1 MARDS
6 AVLKEE
12 MIQMNSLLTKFTF
25 TDELTDVIE
34 NCKGVVVPTS
44 KAELYDMVFGPE
56 HADVYD
62 VVFDVPGKGLV
73 KEADVVRCK
82 NGASVNF
89 VEDYMR
95 RREPDCMRIAD
106 DKPTDKKRFADV
118 YGYKFDKLRRETMDW
133 FKTQELILM
142 PFNSGGN
149 QYGYGSM
156 LVCPKQCA
164 FFAFALAHLQG
175 FVSAEETEGYKPRA
189 IIYVAP
195 PFRHTH
201 FDGKQVVVHNRSAEL
216 HEVWA
221 YNLYPG
227 PSAKKGVFSLLLDI
241 GEQEGWVCCHTSA
254 AMVETP
260 YECEVV
266 FMHEG
271 ASGGGKSEMLEDFHR
286 EEDDRLLIGTHT
298 VTGEKYYMTL
308 GESCKIHPIADDM
321 ACALKSFQDPES
333 GKLRIL
339 DAEDGWFLRMDG
351 MNAYGNSPL
360 YERICIHPSEPLV
373 FFNMDGVP
381 GATCLIW
388 EHVIESNGKPCSNP
402 RVILPRKMV
411 DNIVPDTEPVEV
423 DVRSFGV
430 RMPPSTAKDPNY
442 GVMGMLQV
450 VPQSIA
456 WLWRLISPR
465 GFKNPS
471 IADTNAGSGLKAE
484 GVGSYWPFATGLKVT
499 QANLLLEQIMSAPKT
514 TNVLIPN
521 QHIGA
526 YHVGFMGEWLS
537 REYLARHNGFVREK
551 HLVPARCPLFGYALD
566 EMKLD
571 GQFIRQTFLRPETQS
586 KLGNAGYD
594 AGAKILTDFFK
605 EQLQQFVSDDLDPL
619 GREIIDCCLHDG
631 TLDDYLQLTPIKLK

>member
-1 MARDS
+1 
-6 AVLKEE
+6 
-12 MIQMNSLLTKFTF
+12 MNSLLKKFTF
-25 TDELTDVIE
+25 SEELTDVIE
-34 NCKGVVVPTS
+34 NCKGVSVPTS

-62 VVFDVPGKGLV
+62 VVFDVPGKGLF

-89 VEDYMR
+89 TEDYMR

-118 YGYKFDKLRRETMDW
+118 YGYKFDKLRQETMEW

-149 QYGYGSM
+149 EYGYGSM

-175 FVSAEETEGYKPRA
+175 FVNAEETEGYKPRA

-201 FDGKQVVVHNRSAEL
+201 FEGKQVVVHNRL
-216 HEVWA
+216 DDCHEVFS

-227 PSAKKGVFSLLLDI
+227 PSAKKGVYSVLLDI

>member
-1 MARDS
+1 
-6 AVLKEE
+6 
-12 MIQMNSLLTKFTF
+12 
-25 TDELTDVIE
+25 
-34 NCKGVVVPTS
+34 
-44 KAELYDMVFGPE
+44 
-56 HADVYD
+56 
-62 VVFDVPGKGLV
+62 
-73 KEADVVRCK
+73 
-82 NGASVNF
+82 
-89 VEDYMR
+89 
-95 RREPDCMRIAD
+95 
-106 DKPTDKKRFADV
+106 
-118 YGYKFDKLRRETMDW
+118 
-133 FKTQELILM
+133 
-142 PFNSGGN
+142 
-149 QYGYGSM
+149 M

-175 FVSAEETEGYKPRA
+175 FVNAEETEGYKPRA

-201 FDGKQVVVHNRSAEL
+201 FEGKQVVVHNRL
-216 HEVWA
+216 DDCHEVFS

-227 PSAKKGVFSLLLDI
+227 PSAKKGVYSVLLDI

-373 FFNMDGVP
+373 FFNMDGTP

-605 EQLQQFVSDDLDPL
+605 EQLQQFISDDLDPL

-631 TLDDYLQLTPIKLK
+631 TLDDYLQLTPMKLK

>member
-1 MARDS
+1 M
-6 AVLKEE
+6 
-12 MIQMNSLLTKFTF
+12 
-25 TDELTDVIE
+25 
-34 NCKGVVVPTS
+34 
-44 KAELYDMVFGPE
+44 
-56 HADVYD
+56 
-62 VVFDVPGKGLV
+62 
-73 KEADVVRCK
+73 
-82 NGASVNF
+82 
-89 VEDYMR
+89 
-95 RREPDCMRIAD
+95 
-106 DKPTDKKRFADV
+106 
-118 YGYKFDKLRRETMDW
+118 
-133 FKTQELILM
+133 
-142 PFNSGGN
+142 
-149 QYGYGSM
+149 
-156 LVCPKQCA
+156 
-164 FFAFALAHLQG
+164 QG
-175 FVSAEETEGYKPRA
+175 FVSIADVPEHYKPRA

-241 GEQEGWVCCHTSA
+241 GEHEGWVCCHTSA

-260 YECEVV
+260 YENEVV

-286 EEDDRLLIGTHT
+286 EDDDRLLIGTHT

-321 ACALKSFQDPES
+321 ACALKSIQDPTS

-339 DAEDGWFLRMDG
+339 DAENGWFLRMDG
-351 MNAYGNSPL
+351 MNAYGNNPL

-373 FFNMDGVP
+373 FFNMDGIP
-381 GATCLIW
+381 GSTCLIW

-402 RVILPRKMV
+402 RVILPRKML

-430 RMPPSTAKDPNY
+430 RMPPSTAKNPNY

-456 WLWRLISPR
+456 WLWRLVSPR

-499 QANLLLEQIMSAPKT
+499 QANLLLEQIMASPNT

-537 REYLARHNGFVREK
+537 REYLARHLGTVRAK
-551 HLVPARCPLFGYALD
+551 HLVPARCALFGYALD

-571 GQFIRQTFLRPETQS
+571 GQFVRQTFLRPETQS
-586 KLGNAGYD
+586 KLGTEGYD
-594 AGAKILTDFFK
+594 AGAKILADFIK
-605 EQLQQFVSDDLDPL
+605 EQVAQFVCDDLDPL
-619 GREIIDCCLHDG
+619 GKEIIDCCLHDG
-631 TLDDYLQLTPIKLK
+631 TLDDYLALTPMKLK

>member
-34 NCKGVVVPTS
+34 NCKGVFVPTS

-62 VVFDVPGKGLV
+62 VVFDVPGKGQI

-89 VEDYMR
+89 AEDYMR

-118 YGYKFDKLRRETMDW
+118 YGYKFDKLRQETMEW

-149 QYGYGSM
+149 EYGYGSM

-175 FVSAEETEGYKPRA
+175 FVNAEETEGYKPRA

-201 FDGKQVVVHNRSAEL
+201 FEGKQVVVHNRL
-216 HEVWA
+216 DDCHEVFS

-227 PSAKKGVFSLLLDI
+227 PSAKKGVYSVLLDI